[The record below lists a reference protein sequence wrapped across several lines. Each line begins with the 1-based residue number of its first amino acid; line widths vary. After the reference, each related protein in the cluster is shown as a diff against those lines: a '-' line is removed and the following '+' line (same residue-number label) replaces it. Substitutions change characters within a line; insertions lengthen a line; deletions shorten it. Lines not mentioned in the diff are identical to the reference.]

1 MLSVVQTY
9 FYLRRFFILE
19 VSPERKER
27 KNKNINNKNASLVN
41 KRLRAREIS
50 VTSLFT
56 P

>member
-27 KNKNINNKNASLVN
+27 KNKNINKNASLVN